1 MHLLAGEGLDMDR
14 SITIKIAGKE
24 YPLKVTS
31 PEMEQLMRIA
41 AEAINQKLQAY
52 DSKFPGKDQIDK
64 LAFVTLNEAIA
75 RISFQ
80 KKLAALEESEK
91 KLLAETQSYLD
102 NIGK

>member
-1 MHLLAGEGLDMDR
+1 MDR
-14 SITIKIAGKE
+14 SITIKVAGKE
-24 YPLKVTS
+24 YPLKATS

-41 AEAINQKLQAY
+41 ADAINQKLQAY
-52 DSKFPGKDQIDK
+52 DSKFPGKDQMDK
-64 LAFVTLNEAIA
+64 LVFVTLNEAIA

-91 KLLAETQSYLD
+91 NLLSETQTYID

>member
-1 MHLLAGEGLDMDR
+1 MDR
-14 SITIKIAGKE
+14 SITIKVAGKE
-24 YPLKVTS
+24 YPLKATS

-52 DSKFPGKDQIDK
+52 DSKFPGKDQMDK
-64 LAFVTLNEAIA
+64 LVFVTLNEAIA

-80 KKLAALEESEK
+80 KKLAALEESENQF
-91 KLLAETQSYLD
+91 LAETQAYLD

>member
-1 MHLLAGEGLDMDR
+1 MDR
-14 SITIKIAGKE
+14 SITIKVAGKE
-24 YPLKVTS
+24 YPLKATS

-41 AEAINQKLQAY
+41 ADAINQKLQAY
-52 DSKFPGKDQIDK
+52 DSKFPGKDQMDK
-64 LAFVTLNEAIA
+64 LVFVTLNEAIA

-91 KLLAETQSYLD
+91 NLLSETQAYID